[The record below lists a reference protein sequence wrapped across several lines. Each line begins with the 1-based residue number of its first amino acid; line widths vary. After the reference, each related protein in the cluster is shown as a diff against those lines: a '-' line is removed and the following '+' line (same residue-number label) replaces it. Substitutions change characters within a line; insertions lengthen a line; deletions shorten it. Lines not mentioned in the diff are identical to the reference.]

1 MLCLEKGIINLKKL
15 LFYNPDINN
24 ELEEADLENFRG
36 LTVDMNKIGMSNS
49 TINDITKTSSPT
61 KPKAKVNK
69 TNKFSTAKKNNV
81 NIDSYRTNKR
91 GVKTSADKNAYSNT
105 ETVSN
110 VLTSPQKERND
121 TVVKKKI
128 NIRLTEEEYK
138 LYQKLRTKRMLT
150 VK

>member
-1 MLCLEKGIINLKKL
+1 MLCLEKGIVNLKKL

-24 ELEEADLENFRG
+24 ELEEPDLGTFRG
-36 LTVDMNKIGMSNS
+36 LTVDMSKIGTRNP
-49 TINDITKTSSPT
+49 TINDITKTTSPA

-69 TNKFSTAKKNNV
+69 PTKFATAKKN

-91 GVKTSADKNAYSNT
+91 GVKTSAEKTYSNGDT
-105 ETVSN
+105 TDRNIV
-110 VLTSPQKERND
+110 TSPQKENND

-128 NIRLTEEEYK
+128 HIRLTEDEYK